1 MRSSSRRAL
10 RLVLAGLAGSFVTLP
25 ATADAPPGQYVTFT
39 RESTT
44 IQDSETKLEWE
55 RFFTR
60 TLKTSAQ
67 AQTQCDASF
76 GGLPGRIPTIKELF
90 TIFDEEPHT
99 AYEFKGYVTRHVHQ
113 PAFGDT
119 TGVDRP
125 YWSSTP
131 VTTDPTKVWGF
142 SFADG
147 AMVELDASSATAYI
161 RCVR

>member
-10 RLVLAGLAGSFVTLP
+10 RNLLAGLGGLLVTLP
-25 ATADAPPGQYVTFT
+25 ATANAPLGQYEAFT
-39 RESTT
+39 RDSPT
-44 IQDSETKLEWE
+44 IRDTETKLEWE

-60 TLKTSAQ
+60 TLKTGAQ
-67 AQTQCDASF
+67 AQVQCDAY
-76 GGLPGRIPTIKELF
+76 GAGGRIPTIKELF
-90 TIFDEEPHT
+90 TIFDEEPHRE
-99 AYEFKGYVTRHVHQ
+99 YEFGKYVTRHVDQ
-113 PAFGDT
+113 DAFGEY
-119 TGVDRP
+119 TGVDAP

-147 AMVELDASSATAYI
+147 SMVQLDVASPAASAYI